1 MTLTRIGALSIDGGG
16 SGGLPVIFVHSLAG
30 NSSQWSAQLEHLRTS
45 RRAIA
50 LDLRG
55 HGLSRPPA
63 HGDYAI
69 ESLAADIDTLVRQVD
84 IPEFIL
90 VGHSMGGIVALAYAD
105 NHPAR
110 VAGILL
116 VDPAGDVRKVPADD
130 IRQFMGA
137 IDSGAYTEAIEDWW
151 NQMLAGSDDA
161 VRSRVIQDLRNTP
174 QETVVGIFKATL
186 RYDPLPAL
194 TRYRGPILS
203 LITPFNDAPYSLHR
217 LHPALPHRRID
228 GTGHWLQLDK
238 PGEFNRL
245 LDEFL
250 LSVEKKI
257 GSA

>member
-1 MTLTRIGALSIDGGG
+1 MTLTSIGALSIDDGG

-30 NSSQWSAQLEHLRTS
+30 NTSQWSAQLEHLRT
-45 RRAIA
+45 RWRAIA
-50 LDLRG
+50 FDLRG
-55 HGLSRPPA
+55 HGRSKPPA
-63 HGDYAI
+63 DGDYAV
-69 ESLAADIDTLVRQVD
+69 ESLAADIDTIVRQVD
-84 IPEFIL
+84 IPYLIL

-105 NHPAR
+105 DHPAR

-116 VDPAGDVRKVPADD
+116 VDPAGNVRKVPADD

-194 TRYRGPILS
+194 IRYRGPILS
-203 LITPFNDAPYSLHR
+203 IITPFNDAPYSLHR

-250 LSVEKKI
+250 LSVETKI
-257 GSA
+257 TR

>member
-1 MTLTRIGALSIDGGG
+1 MTLTRIGALSIDDGGR
-16 SGGLPVIFVHSLAG
+16 GGLPVIFVHSLAG
-30 NSSQWSAQLEHLRTS
+30 NTSQWSAQLEHLRTS

-55 HGLSRPPA
+55 HGRSKPPA
-63 HGDYAI
+63 DGDYAI
-69 ESLAADIDTLVRQVD
+69 KSLAADIDTIVGRIGLA
-84 IPEFIL
+84 EFVL

-105 NHPAR
+105 DHPAR

-161 VRSRVIQDLRNTP
+161 IRSRVIQDLRNTP

-186 RYDPLPAL
+186 QYDPLPAL
-194 TRYRGPILS
+194 GGYRGPILS
-203 LITPFNDAPYSLHR
+203 IITPFNDAPYSLHR
-217 LHPALPHRRID
+217 LHPALPHRKFH

-238 PGEFNRL
+238 PVEFNRL

-250 LSVEKKI
+250 LSVEKRI
-257 GSA
+257 GC

>member
-1 MTLTRIGALSIDGGG
+1 MTLTRIGALSIDDGGR
-16 SGGLPVIFVHSLAG
+16 GGLPVIFVHSLAG
-30 NSSQWSAQLEHLRTS
+30 NTSQWSAQLEHLRTS

-55 HGLSRPPA
+55 HGRSKPPA
-63 HGDYAI
+63 DGDYAI
-69 ESLAADIDTLVRQVD
+69 KSLAADIDTIVGRIGLA
-84 IPEFIL
+84 EFVL

-105 NHPAR
+105 DHPAR

-161 VRSRVIQDLRNTP
+161 VRSRVIQDLRSTP

-186 RYDPLPAL
+186 QYDPLPAL
-194 TRYRGPILS
+194 GGYRGPILS
-203 LITPFNDAPYSLHR
+203 IITPFNDAPYSLHR
-217 LHPALPHRRID
+217 LHPALPHRKFH

-238 PGEFNRL
+238 PVEFNRL

-250 LSVEKKI
+250 LSVEKRI
-257 GSA
+257 GC